1 MVLETLMTVKDAIKN
16 PWHMVIF
23 GAVISLISLGIA
35 NFVFPESSGLLTVFL
50 ITMIS
55 APFMWKLFKYEEWH
69 EESDF
74 TKERTFSE
82 KFNPVELFSRH
93 LNIFLIYSA
102 YFIGIVAALSFV
114 FWALPGNVAENVFND
129 QTAQIEKISNIT
141 GQITFA
147 DAFSIILTNN
157 LIVMTISFIFA
168 LLLGLGVTFIIV
180 WNGSV
185 LAAAVGSVAKLSGAS
200 TAIVKYLP
208 HGIFEIAAYIV
219 VAIAGGVLSV
229 AISKHGTK
237 FVGAIVLDTVLM
249 LAFAVILLVIGAF
262 IESSSF

>member
-1 MVLETLMTVKDAIKN
+1 MVLETLMSVKDAIKN

-35 NFVFPESSGLLTVFL
+35 NFVFPENSGLLTVFL

-74 TKERTFSE
+74 TREKTFWE
-82 KFNPVELFSRH
+82 KFNPVELFTRH
-93 LNIFLIYSA
+93 LEIFIIYAA
-102 YFIGIVAALSFV
+102 YFVGIVIALSAV
-114 FWALPGNVAENVFND
+114 FWLLPGEVAESVFND

-141 GQITFA
+141 GRIAFV
-147 DAFSIILTNN
+147 DAFGIILTNN
-157 LIVMTISFIFA
+157 LIVMTVSFVFA

-185 LAAAVGSVAKLSGAS
+185 LAAAIGSVAKLSGAS
-200 TAIVKYLP
+200 AAIVKFLP

-237 FVGAIVLDTVLM
+237 FIGAIILDTIMM
-249 LAFAVILLVIGAF
+249 LVFAVILLVIGAF